1 MKSSA
6 SNTNK
11 KPKALEPA
19 TSVQFLKG
27 VGPAR
32 ARLFSRKG
40 IESAHDLL
48 YFFPRKHEDRRRLM
62 GPSDLASLP
71 ESMQVTVLARIEN
84 VREVPLKGRRLF
96 EVTCMG
102 ADGGLLSCTWFR
114 TWKGQKEKFQ
124 LGTWVIFTGPLKKFR
139 GAPQLVHPDVEH
151 LKEKPAEGAL
161 AGGVAKSLHWG
172 RLTPLYSRIEGV
184 SQKFLR
190 ETIHDLLEKVGSKEP
205 DVLPA
210 SIRGPLSLVPLS
222 RALTEMHFPEK
233 EIPDPEEPAAGRLH
247 PAIRRLV
254 FEEFFKFQLL
264 LLMDRS
270 GVKEEPGISLRV
282 RNALARKARA
292 NIPYTL
298 TQAQERAIAEV
309 LTDLQKPN
317 AMNRIVQGDVG
328 SGKTFVAFLT
338 MAEAADNGHQSA
350 LMAPTEILAEQHFQ
364 TAQRIF
370 QNTGISVGYLAGSL
384 SRTEK
389 IAAQEKIRSGEWQ
402 VVIGTHALIQEAVE
416 WKSLALAVIDE
427 QHRFGV
433 RQRAYL
439 KEKAPSGKFPHILTM
454 TATPI
459 PRSLALT
466 VFGELAVSTI
476 DELPPGRA
484 EVVTKVIRGKDR
496 DRLYGLIHKEVA
508 EGRQAYLVYPLVQ
521 ESDAEGMERVKS
533 AEEEFS
539 RLKVHDLKGLRV
551 GLVHGQMK
559 SEDRNSVMRAFKARE
574 YDVLVSTTVIEVG
587 VDVPNA
593 TVMAIENAE
602 RFGLSQLH
610 QLRGRVGRGGHKG
623 WCVLVTDAP
632 PPGVLTRNQNPED
645 GIEDESPWIRLQVM
659 EKTRN
664 GFEIAEEDL
673 RIRGPGDF
681 FGTKQSGSPTFRL
694 ANLSRDR
701 ELLERARDEAHRIF
715 DLDPK
720 LEQPEHRSLGHWF
733 HSVIDEAAVALKS
746 G

>member
-6 SNTNK
+6 SSTSK
-11 KPKALEPA
+11 KHVPSTP
-19 TSVQFLKG
+19 VQFLKG

-40 IESAHDLL
+40 IETIHDLL

-62 GPSDLASLP
+62 EPADLAVLP
-71 ESMQVTVLARIEN
+71 EGLQVTVLARIEN

-102 ADGGLLSCTWFR
+102 SGGGLLSCTWFR

-124 LGTWVIFTGPLKKFR
+124 IGTWAIFTGQLKKFR

-151 LKEKPAEGAL
+151 LKEKPGAINE
-161 AGGVAKSLHWG
+161 GVAKSVHWG

-190 ETIHDLLEKVGSKEP
+190 ETIFDLLEKVKEP
-205 DVLPA
+205 DLLPA
-210 SIRGPLSLVPLS
+210 SIRSSLSLLPLQ
-222 RALTEMHFPEK
+222 RALAEMHFPER
-233 EIPDPEEPAAGRLH
+233 EAPDAEETRPQQLH

-270 GVKEEPGISLRV
+270 GVKEEPGIPLRV
-282 RNALARKARA
+282 RNVLARKARA

-298 TQAQERAIAEV
+298 TQAQERVIAEV
-309 LTDLQKPN
+309 LADLQRSN

-338 MAEAADNGHQSA
+338 MAEAADNGLQSA
-350 LMAPTEILAEQHFQ
+350 LMAPTEILAEQHYQ
-364 TAQRIF
+364 TAQKIF
-370 QNTGISVGYLAGSL
+370 QGTGVNVGYLAGSL
-384 SRTEK
+384 PRAEK
-389 IAAQEKIRSGEWQ
+389 LAAQEKIRSGEWH

-416 WKSLALAVIDE
+416 WKRLALAVIDE

-439 KEKAPSGKFPHILTM
+439 KEKAPARTFPHILTM

-484 EVVTKVIRGKDR
+484 EVTTKVIRGKDR

-508 EGRQAYLVYPLVQ
+508 EGRQAYVVYPLVQ
-521 ESDAEGMERVKS
+521 ESEAEGMERVRS
-533 AEEEFS
+533 AEEEFA
-539 RLKVHDLKGLRV
+539 RLKAHDLKGLRV

-559 SEDRNSVMRAFKARE
+559 AEERNSVMRAFKARE
-574 YDVLVSTTVIEVG
+574 FDVLVSTTVIEVG

-610 QLRGRVGRGGHKG
+610 QLRGRVGRSGHKG

-632 PPGVLTRNQNPED
+632 PPRRPH
-645 GIEDESPWIRLQVM
+645 P
-659 EKTRN
+659 
-664 GFEIAEEDL
+664 
-673 RIRGPGDF
+673 
-681 FGTKQSGSPTFRL
+681 
-694 ANLSRDR
+694 
-701 ELLERARDEAHRIF
+701 
-715 DLDPK
+715 
-720 LEQPEHRSLGHWF
+720 
-733 HSVIDEAAVALKS
+733 
-746 G
+746 